1 MAAVVTGQTRIMEGL
16 DSLLLLS
23 TLDGGRRW
31 RWVGLISERGN
42 FRGSSSSSIH
52 TGEQKREREREGE
65 LGHEL
70 LYA

>member
-1 MAAVVTGQTRIMEGL
+1 MAAVVTGQTRIIEGL
-16 DSLLLLS
+16 ESLLLLLS

-42 FRGSSSSSIH
+42 FRGFSSSSIH
-52 TGEQKREREREGE
+52 TGEQKREREE

-70 LYA
+70 LYE